1 MPRSDS
7 QQRARILDA
16 AVRMFAERGRRGT
29 TIRTVGAAAGVNSA
43 LIYYYF
49 ENKEELFQE
58 CVRMV
63 LRGFLAELA
72 ADRRGFSGG
81 RARIEWLVDHVF
93 RYYSAHP
100 ERLRLMA
107 IALVLHGNLM
117 GQCLAPLLREGVPL
131 PLEVLRDGMDA
142 GELRR
147 QNPVAAWWNIIGIC
161 LFNLFTREVSAGIDW
176 GSVGIQ
182 QPSSAERRDQILEVL
197 SGGMVVPPGS
207 VRAARVDKGSG
218 LRPGR
223 RRG

>member
-1 MPRSDS
+1 MGRVDS
-7 QQRARILDA
+7 EQRANILEA
-16 AVRMFAERGRRGT
+16 AVRVFAEKGRRGT
-29 TIRTVGAAAGVNSA
+29 SIRMVGAAAGVNSA

-49 ENKEELFQE
+49 ENKDELFAE
-58 CVRMV
+58 SVRMV

-72 ADRRGFSGG
+72 ADRRTFRGG
-81 RARIEWLVDHVF
+81 RERLQWLVDHVF
-93 RYYSAHP
+93 QYYSVHP

-131 PLEVLRDGMDA
+131 PLEVLRVGMDA

-176 GSVGIQ
+176 GSAGIE
-182 QPSSAERRDQILEVL
+182 QPSAAERRDQILEVL

-207 VRAARVDKGSG
+207 VREAGMAKNVVR
-218 LRPGR
+218 RMAR